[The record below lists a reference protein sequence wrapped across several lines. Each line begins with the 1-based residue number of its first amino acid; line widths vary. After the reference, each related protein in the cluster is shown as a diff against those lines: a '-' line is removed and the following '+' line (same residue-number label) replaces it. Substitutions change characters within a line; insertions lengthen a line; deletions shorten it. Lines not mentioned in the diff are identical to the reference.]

1 VSTLRTT
8 RAIRTSAAALGLT
21 AAALLAGCAGSP
33 QPAASGD
40 GTAAAGEFPVTIEH
54 AFGETEIPEEPNRVA
69 TWGWAAAD
77 AVLAFGVVPVAI
89 PVQSYGGDENGVLP
103 WIAEA
108 LAEQGAETP
117 TMLAVEGE
125 EPPYEQLA
133 EAAPDVILAP
143 YSGVTEEQYNLLTEI
158 APTVA
163 YPETAWSTPWRD
175 VIEIV
180 GASLGKTEEAT
191 ELLQDIDD
199 TIAEQAAAHPE
210 FAGKTLAMVADS
222 GGKFYV
228 YEKTDPR
235 VEFGLDL
242 GFESAPAVDE
252 LSTGESTFYYT
263 LSYEN
268 LDQLE
273 SDVIVSFAATEEEQ
287 QAFLESEA
295 AGVMPQVQ
303 SGAVATLTGPE
314 YVAAVSPPTAL
325 SLTWGIDTFVS
336 ELSKAAQAA
345 DAG

>member
-1 VSTLRTT
+1 VSIFRTNGV
-8 RAIRTSAAALGLT
+8 RTSAVALGLT

-33 QPAASGD
+33 QPAASSED
-40 GTAAAGEFPVTIEH
+40 AAASGAFPVTIEH
-54 AFGETEIPEEPNRVA
+54 AFGQSEIPEEPERVA
-69 TWGWAAAD
+69 TWGWASAD
-77 AVLAFGVVPVAI
+77 AVLALGVVPVAI

-108 LAEQGAETP
+108 LEEQGAETP
-117 TMLAVEGE
+117 TMLPVEGE

-143 YSGVTEEQYNLLTEI
+143 YSGVTEEQYQLLSEI

-180 GASLGKTEEAT
+180 GDSLGKTEEAT
-191 ELLQDIDD
+191 QLLQDIDD
-199 TIAEQAAAHPE
+199 QIAEQAEAHPE

-222 GGKFYV
+222 AGTFYV
-228 YEKTDPR
+228 YEKSDPR
-235 VEFGLDL
+235 VEFALDL

-273 SDVIVSFAATEEEQ
+273 SDVLVSFAATEEEQ
-287 QAFLESEA
+287 QAFLESDA

-303 SGAVATLTGPE
+303 KGAVASLVGPDL
-314 YVAAVSPPTAL
+314 VAAVSPPTAL
-325 SLTWGIDTFVS
+325 SLTWGLDKFVS

>member
-1 VSTLRTT
+1 VSTSF
-8 RAIRTSAAALGLT
+8 RTSAAALALG
-21 AAALLAGCAGSP
+21 AAALLAGCAGTSP
-33 QPAASGD
+33 SAGGGEQAASGD
-40 GTAAAGEFPVTIEH
+40 FPVTIEH
-54 AFGETEIPEEPNRVA
+54 AFGETTIEQEPTKVA
-69 TWGWAAAD
+69 TWGWASAD
-77 AVLAFGVVPVAI
+77 AAIALGVVPVAI

-108 LAEQGAETP
+108 LEEQGAETP
-117 TMLAVEGE
+117 TMLAEGE

-143 YSGVTEEQYNLLTEI
+143 YSGVTEEQYALLSEI

-180 GASLGKTEEAT
+180 GESLGRSDEAT
-191 ELLQDIDD
+191 QLLEDIDAQ
-199 TIAEQAAAHPE
+199 IAEQAEAHPE
-210 FAGKTLAMVADS
+210 FDGKTIAMVADS
-222 GGKFYV
+222 AGTFYV

-235 VEFGLDL
+235 AEFALDL

-273 SDVIVSFAATEEEQ
+273 SDVLVSFAATEEEQ
-287 QAFLESEA
+287 QTFLESGA
-295 AGVMPQVQ
+295 ASVMPQVK
-303 SGAVATLTGPE
+303 SGAVATLTGPDL
-314 YVAAVSPPTAL
+314 VAAVSPPTAL
-325 SLTWGIDTFVS
+325 SLTWGLDTFVA
-336 ELSKAAQAA
+336 ELSEAAQAA